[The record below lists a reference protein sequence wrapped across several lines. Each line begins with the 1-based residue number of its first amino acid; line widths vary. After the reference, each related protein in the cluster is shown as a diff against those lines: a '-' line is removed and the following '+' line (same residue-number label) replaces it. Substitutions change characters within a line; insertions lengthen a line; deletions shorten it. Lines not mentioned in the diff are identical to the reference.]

1 MGNENGQCQNPDHI
15 ETQKMSHHLCYKLL
29 SNHWWHMIFHTVA
42 AVNEQKHPN
51 PNHLVYGYIN
61 TSDFLNHVND
71 QAILVAIYC
80 PPNITPPKKKQM
92 NTPFKLHKSCLA
104 VFVPSISGSVFL
116 GLETQGARCWTCLWN
131 ALEILGC
138 QVKARKECQ
147 MVGCFE
153 TKNPGVLA
161 WLTVSLY
168 HFKLAYVMLKGHMSK
183 FHTRGVG

>member
-1 MGNENGQCQNPDHI
+1 MTYDLPYSRSCEWTKTSESEPLGIWLHKHQWFLEPCQWPSDFSCN
-15 ETQKMSHHLCYKLL
+15 LL
-29 SNHWWHMIFHTVA
+29 SP
-42 AVNEQKHPN
+42 KYHP
-51 PNHLVYGYIN
+51 
-61 TSDFLNHVND
+61 
-71 QAILVAIYC
+71 Q
-80 PPNITPPKKKQM
+80 KKKQM

-183 FHTRGVG
+183 FHTRRVG